1 MRTVL
6 VTGGASGIGKA
17 IALHLLNQGHRVV
30 VADVNDQALEKMH
43 MEFNQDRLLLQ
54 QTDVRDDA
62 DIESL
67 FEFCDTLQFHFDAI
81 INNAGMGSFKA
92 LSELTVKEIDDGIA
106 LLLRAPLII
115 SQNWIKRREKKS
127 GYGRIVNISSTRAL
141 MSEANNEVYS
151 MCKGG
156 LISLTQALAVSL
168 QPYHIQVNAISPG
181 WIDTKNSEHSK
192 EDHLQH
198 PSNRVGVVEDIVLA
212 IDYLLEEKNEF
223 INGQNLVIDG
233 GMTKKMIY
241 VD

>member
-115 SQNWIKRREKKS
+115 SQKWIKRREKRP

-192 EDHLQH
+192 EDRLQH

>member
-67 FEFCDTLQFHFDAI
+67 FEYCDTLQFHFDAI
-81 INNAGMGSFKA
+81 INNAGMGNFKA

-115 SQNWIKRREKKS
+115 SQKWIKRREKRP

>member
-67 FEFCDTLQFHFDAI
+67 FEFCDTLQIQFDAI
-81 INNAGMGSFKA
+81 INNAGMGNFKA

-115 SQNWIKRREKKS
+115 SQKWIKRREKKP

>member
-81 INNAGMGSFKA
+81 INNAGMGNFKT

-115 SQNWIKRREKKS
+115 SQKWIKRREKRP

>member
-54 QTDVRDDA
+54 QTDVRDEA

-67 FEFCDTLQFHFDAI
+67 FEFCDTLQIQFDAI
-81 INNAGMGSFKA
+81 INNAGMGNFKA

-115 SQNWIKRREKKS
+115 SQKWIKRREKRP

>member
-67 FEFCDTLQFHFDAI
+67 FEFCDTLQIQFDAI
-81 INNAGMGSFKA
+81 INNAGMGNFKA

-115 SQNWIKRREKKS
+115 SQKWIKRREKRP

>member
-17 IALHLLNQGHRVV
+17 IALHLLSQGDRVV
-30 VADVNDQALEKMH
+30 VADVNDKALEMMH
-43 MEFNQDRLLLQ
+43 KEYNQDRLLLQ
-54 QTDVRDDA
+54 QVDVKDEE

-67 FEFCDTLQFHFDAI
+67 FEFCDTLQIHFDAI
-81 INNAGMGSFKA
+81 INNAGIGNFKE
-92 LSELTVKEIDDGIA
+92 LIELTVEEIDEGIA
-106 LLLRAPLII
+106 LLLRAPLLI
-115 SQNWIKRREKKS
+115 SQKWVQRREKKP
-127 GYGRIVNISSTRAL
+127 GYGRIINISSTRAL

-181 WIDTKNSEHSK
+181 WIDTKNHKHSK
-192 EDHLQH
+192 EDHQQH

-241 VD
+241 VE

>member
-81 INNAGMGSFKA
+81 INNAGMGNFKA

-115 SQNWIKRREKKS
+115 SQNWIKRREKKP

>member
-67 FEFCDTLQFHFDAI
+67 FEFCDTLQIQFDAI
-81 INNAGMGSFKA
+81 INNAGMGNFKA

-115 SQNWIKRREKKS
+115 SQKWIKRREKRP

-168 QPYHIQVNAISPG
+168 QPYHIQVNVISPG